1 MSIDPTL
8 WRPHYPDGVPTQ
20 IDTDTVASLVHL
32 LDESVATFADHPAF
46 TSLGATLTFA
56 EFDRHTQ
63 AFAAYLQSHL
73 GVAKGDRVALVM
85 PNVLASPIAL
95 FGALRAGATVVNTN
109 PLYTAREMR
118 SQLVD
123 SGASVVVVLE
133 NMAATLAEAV
143 VDLPL
148 RAIVVARVGDAMGRR
163 GHLVNVVVK
172 RVKHMVPTYDL
183 PAAEM
188 FGHVLKQW
196 HGRTPSPVEVGPDDL
211 AFLQYTGGTT
221 GVSKGAMLTHRNM
234 VANTLQCHEWF
245 RPVLGHGDDVVVTAL
260 PLYHV
265 FALTVNL
272 LLMLRCGAHN
282 LLILNPRDMPGFI
295 RELHKYPFTIIT
307 GVNTLFAHMLDTPEF
322 DKLDFSRLRLCVAGG
337 MAAQRPVAERWQAVT
352 GKAIAEGYGLT
363 EASPVVTCN
372 RLDTTEFTGTIGVP
386 VPSTELAVRGVDG
399 ADLGVGEVGELAFRG
414 PQVMLGYWNRPD
426 ETAKCIGPDG
436 FLLTGDIGRIDDDGL
451 VRVIDRAK
459 DVIVVSG
466 FNVYPN
472 EVEEIAVGCPGVF
485 EAVCVGLPGEATG
498 EVVAL
503 FATRNDPQ
511 LTVDTLRAHLR
522 ANLAAYKVPHRI
534 EFREELPKTPVGKVL
549 RRAIR
554 EEVIGQ

>member
-8 WRPHYPDGVPTQ
+8 WRRHYPDGVPTQ
-20 IDTDTVASLVHL
+20 IDPELVPSLVHL
-32 LDESVATFADHPAF
+32 LDESVATFAAHPAF
-46 TSLGATLTFA
+46 TSLGADLTFA
-56 EFDRHTQ
+56 EFNRHTL
-63 AFAAYLQSHL
+63 AFAAYLQAHL

-85 PNVLASPIAL
+85 PNVLAYPIAL

-118 SQLVD
+118 AQFVD
-123 SGASVVVVLE
+123 SGATVVVVLE

-143 VDLPL
+143 ADLPL
-148 RAIVVARVGDAMGRR
+148 RGVVVARVGDAMGRR

-183 PAAEM
+183 PSADLL
-188 FGHVLKQW
+188 GHVLKEW
-196 HGRTPSPVEVGPDDL
+196 HGRTPIPVDLGPDDL

-234 VANTLQCHEWF
+234 IANTLQCHEWF
-245 RPVLGHGDDVVVTAL
+245 RPVIGHGDDVAVTAL

-272 LLMLRCGAHN
+272 LLMLHCGAHN

-295 RELHKYPFTIIT
+295 RELGKYPFTIIT
-307 GVNTLFAHMLDTPEF
+307 GVNTLFAHMLNSPGF
-322 DKLDFSRLRLCVAGG
+322 DKLDFSSLRLCVAGG

-363 EASPVVTCN
+363 ETSPVVTCN

-386 VPSTELAVRGVDG
+386 VPSTELAIRNTDG
-399 ADLGVGEVGELAFRG
+399 NDLGVGEVGELAFRG
-414 PQVMLGYWNRPD
+414 PQVMRGYWNRPD
-426 ETAKCIGPDG
+426 ETAKCLGQDG

-451 VRVIDRAK
+451 VRVIDRVK

-485 EAVCVGLPGEATG
+485 EAVCVGLPRDATG

-503 FATRNDPQ
+503 FVTRNDPT